1 MNTELRKVRKPVID
15 LEILR
20 KSKVEMFESRPLTA
34 SPMSS
39 LSQIIGILEKNDANE
54 VFIEDGDKVGV
65 VSIRDVLKASENLGM
80 RASSLMT
87 IVPKLSPSDA
97 VERAAAFMSDY
108 RLRALPVGE
117 KKVDGAVTV
126 ESLCQALLPINE
138 FGRIKIDKLMKKDP
152 ITIGKSESAS
162 KARSVMVE
170 HSIDHLPVLDSGKV
184 RGILLSNQV
193 VLSMFP
199 KEKLEQGTFSREAT
213 KYSSIKASELMDTDI
228 LVCAPDERASDVLKR
243 MIEQDKTYALM
254 KQWDELQGIATLRD
268 FVALLVEPEK
278 PDFPA
283 YIVGLPDDPSEAHL
297 AQAKFFKEA
306 KALRRSFPDIEEI
319 RAMIKT
325 KSVPS
330 GRHRYEIS
338 VSIEARGKIHA
349 YSAEGW
355 DLPVAFEGLQ
365 GKMKRILTQ
374 RPDKRKREST
384 RKSYLAK

>member
-1 MNTELRKVRKPVID
+1 MID
-15 LEILR
+15 LESLR
-20 KSKVEMFESRPLTA
+20 KSKVEMFKSRPFTA

-39 LSQIIGILEKNDANE
+39 LSEIIGILEKNDIYE
-54 VFIEDGDKVGV
+54 VFIENGDKVGV
-65 VSIRDVLKASENLGM
+65 VSIRDVLRASDILGM

-87 IVPKLSPSDA
+87 VVPKLSPGDA
-97 VERAAAFMSDY
+97 VGRAAAFMSDY
-108 RLRALPVGE
+108 RLRTLPVGD

-126 ESLCQALLPINE
+126 QSLCQALLLVNE

-162 KARSVMVE
+162 KARSVMVK
-170 HSIDHLPVLDSGKV
+170 HSIDHLPVLDSGRV

-199 KEKLEQGTFSREAT
+199 KEKLEQGMLSGEAT
-213 KYSSIKASELMDTDI
+213 KYSSIKASELMDTNI
-228 LVCAPDERASDVLKR
+228 LVCEPDERASDVLKR

-254 KQWDELQGIATLRD
+254 KQWDELQGIATYRD

-283 YIVGLPDDPSEAHL
+283 YIVGLPDDPFEAHL
-297 AQAKFFKEA
+297 ARAKFFKEA

-319 RAMIKT
+319 RATIKT
-325 KSVPS
+325 KSVSS
-330 GRHRYEIS
+330 GSHRYEIS
-338 VSIEARGKIHA
+338 VSIVTHGKIHA

-374 RPDKRKREST
+374 RPDKRKRGSI
-384 RKSYLAK
+384 RKSFLAR

>member
-1 MNTELRKVRKPVID
+1 VID
-15 LEILR
+15 LESLR
-20 KSKVEMFESRPLTA
+20 KSKVEMFKSRPFTA

-39 LSQIIGILEKNDANE
+39 LSEIIGILEKNDIYE
-54 VFIEDGDKVGV
+54 VFIENGDKVGV
-65 VSIRDVLKASENLGM
+65 VSIRDVLRASDILGM

-87 IVPKLSPSDA
+87 VVPKLSPGDA
-97 VERAAAFMSDY
+97 VGRAAAFMSDY
-108 RLRALPVGE
+108 RLRTLPVGD

-126 ESLCQALLPINE
+126 QSLCQALLLVNE

-162 KARSVMVE
+162 KARSVMVK
-170 HSIDHLPVLDSGKV
+170 HSIDHLPVLDSGRV

-199 KEKLEQGTFSREAT
+199 KEKLEQGMLSGEAT
-213 KYSSIKASELMDTDI
+213 KYSSIKASELMDTNI
-228 LVCAPDERASDVLKR
+228 LVCEPDERASDVLKR

-254 KQWDELQGIATLRD
+254 KQWDELQGIATYRD

-283 YIVGLPDDPSEAHL
+283 YIVGLPDDPFEAHL
-297 AQAKFFKEA
+297 ARAKFFKEA

-319 RAMIKT
+319 RATIKT
-325 KSVPS
+325 KSVSS
-330 GRHRYEIS
+330 GSHRYEIS
-338 VSIEARGKIHA
+338 VSIVTHGKIHA

-374 RPDKRKREST
+374 RPDKRKRGSI
-384 RKSYLAK
+384 RKSFLAR

>member
-1 MNTELRKVRKPVID
+1 MID
-15 LEILR
+15 LESLR
-20 KSKVEMFESRPLTA
+20 KSKVEMFKSRPFTA

-39 LSQIIGILEKNDANE
+39 LSEIIGILEKNDIYE
-54 VFIEDGDKVGV
+54 VFIENGDKVGV
-65 VSIRDVLKASENLGM
+65 VSIRDVLRASDILGM

-87 IVPKLSPSDA
+87 VVPKLSPGDA
-97 VERAAAFMSDY
+97 VGRAAAFMSDY
-108 RLRALPVGE
+108 RLRTLPVGD
-117 KKVDGAVTV
+117 KKVYGAVTV
-126 ESLCQALLPINE
+126 QSLCQALLLVNE

-162 KARSVMVE
+162 KARSVMVK
-170 HSIDHLPVLDSGKV
+170 HSIDHLPVLDSGRV

-199 KEKLEQGTFSREAT
+199 KEKLEQGMLSGEAT
-213 KYSSIKASELMDTDI
+213 KYSSIKASELMDTNI
-228 LVCAPDERASDVLKR
+228 LVCEPDERASDVLKR

-254 KQWDELQGIATLRD
+254 KQWDELQGIATYRD

-283 YIVGLPDDPSEAHL
+283 YIVGLPDDPFEAHL
-297 AQAKFFKEA
+297 ARAKFFKEA

-319 RAMIKT
+319 RATIKT
-325 KSVPS
+325 KSVSS
-330 GRHRYEIS
+330 GSHRYEIS
-338 VSIEARGKIHA
+338 VSIETHGKIHA
-349 YSAEGW
+349 YSEEGW

-374 RPDKRKREST
+374 RPDKRKRGSI
-384 RKSYLAK
+384 RKSFLAR

>member
-1 MNTELRKVRKPVID
+1 MID
-15 LEILR
+15 LESLR
-20 KSKVEMFESRPLTA
+20 KSKVEMFKSRPFTA

-39 LSQIIGILEKNDANE
+39 LSEIIGILEKNDIYE
-54 VFIEDGDKVGV
+54 VFIENGDKVGV
-65 VSIRDVLKASENLGM
+65 VSIRDVLRASDILGM

-87 IVPKLSPSDA
+87 VVPKLSPGDA
-97 VERAAAFMSDY
+97 VGRAAAFMSDY
-108 RLRALPVGE
+108 RLRTLPVGD

-126 ESLCQALLPINE
+126 QSLCQALLLVNE

-162 KARSVMVE
+162 KARSVMVK
-170 HSIDHLPVLDSGKV
+170 HSIDHLPVLDSGRV

-199 KEKLEQGTFSREAT
+199 KEKLEQGMLSGEAT
-213 KYSSIKASELMDTDI
+213 KYSSIKASELMDTNI
-228 LVCAPDERASDVLKR
+228 LVCEPDERASDVLKR

-254 KQWDELQGIATLRD
+254 KQWDELQGIATYRD

-283 YIVGLPDDPSEAHL
+283 YIVGLPDDPFEAHL
-297 AQAKFFKEA
+297 ARAKFFKGA

-319 RAMIKT
+319 RATIKT
-325 KSVPS
+325 KSVSS
-330 GRHRYEIS
+330 GSHRYEIS
-338 VSIEARGKIHA
+338 VSIETHGKIHA

-374 RPDKRKREST
+374 RPDKRKRGSI
-384 RKSYLAK
+384 RKSFLAR

>member
-1 MNTELRKVRKPVID
+1 
-15 LEILR
+15 
-20 KSKVEMFESRPLTA
+20 
-34 SPMSS
+34 MSS
-39 LSQIIGILEKNDANE
+39 LSEIIGILEKNDIYE
-54 VFIEDGDKVGV
+54 VFIENGDKVGV
-65 VSIRDVLKASENLGM
+65 VSIRDVLRASDILGM

-87 IVPKLSPSDA
+87 VVPKLSPGDA
-97 VERAAAFMSDY
+97 VGRAAAFMSDY
-108 RLRALPVGE
+108 RLRTLPVGD

-126 ESLCQALLPINE
+126 QSLCQALLLVNE

-162 KARSVMVE
+162 KARSVMVK
-170 HSIDHLPVLDSGKV
+170 HSIDHLPVLDSGRV

-199 KEKLEQGTFSREAT
+199 KEKLEQGMLSGEAT
-213 KYSSIKASELMDTDI
+213 KYSSIKASELMDTNI
-228 LVCAPDERASDVLKR
+228 LVCEPDERASDVLKR

-254 KQWDELQGIATLRD
+254 KQWDELQGIATYRD

-283 YIVGLPDDPSEAHL
+283 YIVGLPDDPFEAHL
-297 AQAKFFKEA
+297 ARAKFFKAA

-319 RAMIKT
+319 RATIKT
-325 KSVPS
+325 KSVSS
-330 GRHRYEIS
+330 GSHRYEIS
-338 VSIEARGKIHA
+338 VSIETHGKIHA

-374 RPDKRKREST
+374 RPDKRKRGSI
-384 RKSYLAK
+384 RKSFLAR

>member
-1 MNTELRKVRKPVID
+1 MVRKPVIA
-15 LEILR
+15 LETLR

-34 SPMSS
+34 SPVS
-39 LSQIIGILEKNDANE
+39 LLSEIIGILEKNGVNE

-126 ESLCQALLPINE
+126 QLLCRALLPIEE
-138 FGRIKIDKLMKKDP
+138 FERIKIDKLMKKDP

-170 HSIDHLPVLDSGKV
+170 HSVDHLPVLDSGKV
-184 RGILLSNQV
+184 CGILLSNQV

-199 KEKLEQGTFSREAT
+199 KEKLEQGILSREAT
-213 KYSSIKASELMDTDI
+213 KYSSIKASELMDTNV
-228 LVCAPDERASDVLKR
+228 LVCEPDERASDVLKR
-243 MIEQDKTYALM
+243 MIEQNKTYALM
-254 KQWDELQGIATLRD
+254 KQWDELQGIATYRD
-268 FVALLVEPEK
+268 FVALLVEPEE

-283 YIVGLPDDPSEAHL
+283 YIVGLPDDPFEAHL
-297 AQAKFFKEA
+297 ARAKFFKEA

-330 GRHRYEIS
+330 GGHRYEIS
-338 VSIEARGKIHA
+338 VSIETRGKIHA

-374 RPDKRKREST
+374 RPDKRKRESI
-384 RKSYLAK
+384 RKSFLAK

>member
-1 MNTELRKVRKPVID
+1 MVRKPVID
-15 LEILR
+15 LETLR
-20 KSKVEMFESRPLTA
+20 KSKVEMFESRPLTT

-39 LSQIIGILEKNDANE
+39 LSEIIGILEKNDAHE
-54 VFIEDGDKVGV
+54 VFIENGDKVGV
-65 VSIRDVLKASENLGM
+65 VSIRDVLKASDILGM

-87 IVPKLSPSDA
+87 IVHKLSPSDS

-108 RLRALPVGE
+108 RLRTLPVGE
-117 KKVDGAVTV
+117 KRVDGAVTV
-126 ESLCQALLPINE
+126 QSLCQALLSIKE
-138 FGRIKIDKLMKKDP
+138 FGGIKIDKLMKKDP

-170 HSIDHLPVLDSGKV
+170 HSIDHLPVLDSGRV

-199 KEKLEQGTFSREAT
+199 KEKLEQGMLSGEA
-213 KYSSIKASELMDTDI
+213 KEYSSIKVSELMDTNI
-228 LVCAPDERASDVLKR
+228 LVCGPDERASDVLKR

-254 KQWDELQGIATLRD
+254 KQWDELQGIATYRD
-268 FVALLVEPEK
+268 FVTLLIEPEK

-283 YIVGLPDDPSEAHL
+283 YIVGLPDDPFEAHL
-297 AQAKFFKEA
+297 AQVKFFKEA
-306 KALRRSFPDIEEI
+306 KALRRSFPDMEEI
-319 RAMIKT
+319 RATIKT

-355 DLPVAFEGLQ
+355 DLPAAFEGLQ
-365 GKMKRILTQ
+365 SKMKRILTQ
-374 RPDKRKREST
+374 RPDKRERGST
-384 RKSYLAK
+384 RKSFLAK

>member
-1 MNTELRKVRKPVID
+1 VID
-15 LEILR
+15 LESLR
-20 KSKVEMFESRPLTA
+20 KSKVEMFKSRPFTA

-39 LSQIIGILEKNDANE
+39 LSEIIGILEKNDIYE
-54 VFIEDGDKVGV
+54 VFIENGDKVGV
-65 VSIRDVLKASENLGM
+65 VSIRDVLRASDILGM

-87 IVPKLSPSDA
+87 VVPKLSPGDA
-97 VERAAAFMSDY
+97 VGRAAAFMSDY
-108 RLRALPVGE
+108 RLRTLPVGD

-126 ESLCQALLPINE
+126 QSLCQALLLVNE

-162 KARSVMVE
+162 KARSVMVK
-170 HSIDHLPVLDSGKV
+170 HSIDHLPVLDSGRV

-199 KEKLEQGTFSREAT
+199 KEKLEQGMLSGEAT
-213 KYSSIKASELMDTDI
+213 KYSSIKASELMDTNI
-228 LVCAPDERASDVLKR
+228 LVCEPDERASDVLKR

-254 KQWDELQGIATLRD
+254 KQWDELQGIATYRD

-283 YIVGLPDDPSEAHL
+283 YIVGLPDDPFEAHL
-297 AQAKFFKEA
+297 ARAKFFKEA

-319 RAMIKT
+319 RATIKT
-325 KSVPS
+325 KSVSS
-330 GRHRYEIS
+330 GSHRYEIS
-338 VSIEARGKIHA
+338 VSIETHGKIHA

-374 RPDKRKREST
+374 RPDKRKRGSI
-384 RKSYLAK
+384 RKSFLAR

>member
-1 MNTELRKVRKPVID
+1 MID
-15 LEILR
+15 LESLR
-20 KSKVEMFESRPLTA
+20 KSKVEMFKSRPFTA

-39 LSQIIGILEKNDANE
+39 LSEITGILEKNDIYE
-54 VFIEDGDKVGV
+54 VFIENGDKVGV
-65 VSIRDVLKASENLGM
+65 VSIRDVLRASDILGM

-87 IVPKLSPSDA
+87 VVPKLSPGDA
-97 VERAAAFMSDY
+97 VGRAAAFMSDY
-108 RLRALPVGE
+108 RLRTLPVGD

-126 ESLCQALLPINE
+126 QSLCQALLLVNE

-162 KARSVMVE
+162 KARSVMVK
-170 HSIDHLPVLDSGKV
+170 HSIDHLPVLDSGRV

-199 KEKLEQGTFSREAT
+199 KEKLEQGMLSGEAT
-213 KYSSIKASELMDTDI
+213 KYSSIKASELMDTNI
-228 LVCAPDERASDVLKR
+228 LVCEPDERASDVLKR

-254 KQWDELQGIATLRD
+254 KQWDELQGIATYRD

-283 YIVGLPDDPSEAHL
+283 YIVGLPDDPFEAHL
-297 AQAKFFKEA
+297 ARAKFFKEA

-319 RAMIKT
+319 RATIKT
-325 KSVPS
+325 KSVSS
-330 GRHRYEIS
+330 GSHRYEIS
-338 VSIEARGKIHA
+338 VSIETHGKIHA
-349 YSAEGW
+349 YSEEGW

-374 RPDKRKREST
+374 RPDKRKRGSI
-384 RKSYLAK
+384 RKSFLAR

>member
-1 MNTELRKVRKPVID
+1 VID
-15 LEILR
+15 LESLR
-20 KSKVEMFESRPLTA
+20 KSKVEMFKSRPFTA

-39 LSQIIGILEKNDANE
+39 LSEIIGILEKNDIYE
-54 VFIEDGDKVGV
+54 VFIENGDKVGV
-65 VSIRDVLKASENLGM
+65 VSIRDVLRASDILGM

-87 IVPKLSPSDA
+87 VVPKLSPGDA
-97 VERAAAFMSDY
+97 VGRAAAFMSDY
-108 RLRALPVGE
+108 RLRTLPVGD

-126 ESLCQALLPINE
+126 QSLCQALLLVNE

-162 KARSVMVE
+162 KARSVMVK
-170 HSIDHLPVLDSGKV
+170 HSIDHLPVLDSGRV

-199 KEKLEQGTFSREAT
+199 KEKLEQGMLSGEAT
-213 KYSSIKASELMDTDI
+213 KHSSIKASELMDTNI
-228 LVCAPDERASDVLKR
+228 LVCEPDERASDVLKR

-254 KQWDELQGIATLRD
+254 KQWDELQGIATYRD

-283 YIVGLPDDPSEAHL
+283 YIVGLPDDPFEAHL
-297 AQAKFFKEA
+297 ARAKFFKAA

-319 RAMIKT
+319 RATIKT
-325 KSVPS
+325 KSVSS
-330 GRHRYEIS
+330 GSHRYEIS
-338 VSIEARGKIHA
+338 VSIETHGKIHA

-374 RPDKRKREST
+374 RPDKRKRGSI
-384 RKSYLAK
+384 RKSFLAR

>member
-1 MNTELRKVRKPVID
+1 MID
-15 LEILR
+15 LESLR
-20 KSKVEMFESRPLTA
+20 KSKVEMFKSRPFTA

-39 LSQIIGILEKNDANE
+39 LSEIIGILEKNDIYE
-54 VFIEDGDKVGV
+54 VFIENGDKVGV
-65 VSIRDVLKASENLGM
+65 VSIRDVLRASDILGM

-87 IVPKLSPSDA
+87 VVPKLSPGDA
-97 VERAAAFMSDY
+97 VGRAAAFMSDY
-108 RLRALPVGE
+108 RLRTLPVGD

-126 ESLCQALLPINE
+126 QSLCQALLLVNE

-162 KARSVMVE
+162 KARSVMVK
-170 HSIDHLPVLDSGKV
+170 HSIDHLPVLDSGRV

-199 KEKLEQGTFSREAT
+199 KEKLEQGMLSGEAT
-213 KYSSIKASELMDTDI
+213 KYSSIKASELMDTNI
-228 LVCAPDERASDVLKR
+228 LVCEPDERASDVLKR

-254 KQWDELQGIATLRD
+254 KQWDELQGIATYRD

-283 YIVGLPDDPSEAHL
+283 YIVGLPDDPFEAHL
-297 AQAKFFKEA
+297 ARAKFFKAA

-319 RAMIKT
+319 RATIKT
-325 KSVPS
+325 KSVSS
-330 GRHRYEIS
+330 GSHRYEIS
-338 VSIEARGKIHA
+338 VSIETHGKIHA

-374 RPDKRKREST
+374 RPDKRKRGSI
-384 RKSYLAK
+384 RKSFLAR

>member
-1 MNTELRKVRKPVID
+1 MID
-15 LEILR
+15 LESLR
-20 KSKVEMFESRPLTA
+20 KSKVEMFKSRPFTA

-39 LSQIIGILEKNDANE
+39 LSEIIGILEKNDIYE
-54 VFIEDGDKVGV
+54 VFIENGDKVGV
-65 VSIRDVLKASENLGM
+65 VSIRDVLRASDILGM

-87 IVPKLSPSDA
+87 VVPKLSPGDA
-97 VERAAAFMSDY
+97 VGRAAAFMSDY
-108 RLRALPVGE
+108 HLRTLPVGD

-126 ESLCQALLPINE
+126 QSLCQALLLVNE

-162 KARSVMVE
+162 KARSVMVK
-170 HSIDHLPVLDSGKV
+170 HSIDHLPVLDSGRV

-199 KEKLEQGTFSREAT
+199 KEKLEQGMLSGEAT
-213 KYSSIKASELMDTDI
+213 KYSSIKASELMDTNI
-228 LVCAPDERASDVLKR
+228 LVCEPDERASDVLKR

-254 KQWDELQGIATLRD
+254 KQWDELQGIATYRD

-283 YIVGLPDDPSEAHL
+283 YIVGLPDDPFEAHL
-297 AQAKFFKEA
+297 ARAKFFKGA

-319 RAMIKT
+319 RATIKT
-325 KSVPS
+325 KSVSS
-330 GRHRYEIS
+330 GSHRYEIS
-338 VSIEARGKIHA
+338 VSIETHGKIHA

-374 RPDKRKREST
+374 RPDKRKRGSI
-384 RKSYLAK
+384 RKSFLAR

>member
-1 MNTELRKVRKPVID
+1 MID
-15 LEILR
+15 LESLR
-20 KSKVEMFESRPLTA
+20 KSKVEMFKSRPFTA

-39 LSQIIGILEKNDANE
+39 LSEIIGILEKNDIYE
-54 VFIEDGDKVGV
+54 VFIENGDKVGV
-65 VSIRDVLKASENLGM
+65 VSIRDVLRASDILGM

-87 IVPKLSPSDA
+87 VVPKLSPGDA
-97 VERAAAFMSDY
+97 VGRAAAFMSDY
-108 RLRALPVGE
+108 RLRTLPVGDE
-117 KKVDGAVTV
+117 KVDGAVTV
-126 ESLCQALLPINE
+126 QSLCQALLLVNE

-162 KARSVMVE
+162 KARSVMVK
-170 HSIDHLPVLDSGKV
+170 HSIDHLPVLDSGRV

-199 KEKLEQGTFSREAT
+199 KEKLEQGMLSGEAT
-213 KYSSIKASELMDTDI
+213 KYSSIKASELMDSNI
-228 LVCAPDERASDVLKR
+228 LVCEPDERASDVLKR

-254 KQWDELQGIATLRD
+254 KQWDELQGIATYRD

-283 YIVGLPDDPSEAHL
+283 YIVGLPDDPFEAHL
-297 AQAKFFKEA
+297 ARAKFFKEA

-319 RAMIKT
+319 RATIKT
-325 KSVPS
+325 KSVSS
-330 GRHRYEIS
+330 GSHRYEIS
-338 VSIEARGKIHA
+338 VSIETHGKIHA

-374 RPDKRKREST
+374 RPDKRKRGSI
-384 RKSYLAK
+384 RKSFLAR

>member
-1 MNTELRKVRKPVID
+1 MVRKPVIA
-15 LEILR
+15 LETLR

-34 SPMSS
+34 SPAS
-39 LSQIIGILEKNDANE
+39 LLSEIIGILEKNGVNE

-65 VSIRDVLKASENLGM
+65 VSIRDVLKASEILGM
-80 RASSLMT
+80 KASSIMT
-87 IVPKLSPSDA
+87 IVPKLSPRDA
-97 VERAAAFMSDY
+97 VERAARLMSDY

-126 ESLCQALLPINE
+126 QLLCKALLPIKE
-138 FGRIKIDKLMKKDP
+138 FERIKIDKLMKKDP

-170 HSIDHLPVLDSGKV
+170 HSVDHLPVLDSGKV
-184 RGILLSNQV
+184 CGILLSNQV

-199 KEKLEQGTFSREAT
+199 KEKLEQGMLSREAT
-213 KYSSIKASELMDTDI
+213 KYSSIKASELMDTNF
-228 LVCAPDERASDVLKR
+228 LVCEPDERASDVLKR
-243 MIEQDKTYALM
+243 MIEQDKTYALV
-254 KQWDELQGIATLRD
+254 KQWDELQGIATYRD

-283 YIVGLPDDPSEAHL
+283 YIVGLPDDPFEAHL
-297 AQAKFFKEA
+297 ARAKFFKEA
-306 KALRRSFPDIEEI
+306 KALRRSFPDIGEI
-319 RAMIKT
+319 RATIKT

-330 GRHRYEIS
+330 GRRRYEIS
-338 VSIEARGKIHA
+338 VSIETRGKIHA

-355 DLPVAFEGLQ
+355 DLPVAFDGLQ

-374 RPDKRKREST
+374 RPDKRKRESI
-384 RKSYLAK
+384 RKSFLAR

>member
-1 MNTELRKVRKPVID
+1 MID
-15 LEILR
+15 LESLR
-20 KSKVEMFESRPLTA
+20 KSKVEMFKSRPFTA

-39 LSQIIGILEKNDANE
+39 LSEIIGILEKNDIYE
-54 VFIEDGDKVGV
+54 VFIENGDKVGV
-65 VSIRDVLKASENLGM
+65 VSIRDVLRASDILGM

-87 IVPKLSPSDA
+87 VVPKLSPGDA
-97 VERAAAFMSDY
+97 VGRAAAFMSDY
-108 RLRALPVGE
+108 RLRTLPVGD

-126 ESLCQALLPINE
+126 QSLCQALLLVNE

-162 KARSVMVE
+162 KARSVMVK
-170 HSIDHLPVLDSGKV
+170 HSIDHLPVLDSGRV

-199 KEKLEQGTFSREAT
+199 KEKLEQGMLSGEAT
-213 KYSSIKASELMDTDI
+213 KYSSIKASELMDTNI
-228 LVCAPDERASDVLKR
+228 LVCEPDERASDVLKR

-254 KQWDELQGIATLRD
+254 KQWDELQGIATYRD

-283 YIVGLPDDPSEAHL
+283 YIVGLPDDPFEAHL
-297 AQAKFFKEA
+297 ARAKFFKEA

-319 RAMIKT
+319 RATIKT
-325 KSVPS
+325 KSVSS
-330 GRHRYEIS
+330 GSHRYEIS
-338 VSIEARGKIHA
+338 VSIETHGKIHA

-374 RPDKRKREST
+374 RPDKRKRGSI
-384 RKSYLAK
+384 RKSFLAR

>member
-1 MNTELRKVRKPVID
+1 MID
-15 LEILR
+15 LESLR
-20 KSKVEMFESRPLTA
+20 KSKVEMFKSRPFTA

-39 LSQIIGILEKNDANE
+39 LSEIIGILEKNDIYE
-54 VFIEDGDKVGV
+54 VFIENGDKVGV
-65 VSIRDVLKASENLGM
+65 VSIRDVLRASDILGM

-87 IVPKLSPSDA
+87 VVPKLSPGDA
-97 VERAAAFMSDY
+97 VGRAVAFMSDY
-108 RLRALPVGE
+108 RLRTLPVGD

-126 ESLCQALLPINE
+126 QSLCQALLLVNE

-162 KARSVMVE
+162 KARSVMVK
-170 HSIDHLPVLDSGKV
+170 HSIDHLPVLDSGRV

-199 KEKLEQGTFSREAT
+199 KEKLEQGMLSGEAT
-213 KYSSIKASELMDTDI
+213 KYSSIKASELMDTNI
-228 LVCAPDERASDVLKR
+228 LVCEPDERASDVLKR

-254 KQWDELQGIATLRD
+254 KQWDELQGIATYRD

-283 YIVGLPDDPSEAHL
+283 YIVGLPDDPFEAHL
-297 AQAKFFKEA
+297 ARAKFFKAA

-319 RAMIKT
+319 RATIKT
-325 KSVPS
+325 KSVSS
-330 GRHRYEIS
+330 GSHRYEIS
-338 VSIEARGKIHA
+338 VSIETHGKIHA

-374 RPDKRKREST
+374 RPDKRKRGSI
-384 RKSYLAK
+384 RKSFLAR